1 MNHKVDV
8 CIRYGCKVFIDLY
21 YFGIQQVLYGIGI
34 EYTLDHRSC
43 GGVVLNWRQNFSAT
57 TAKTN
62 DHETKNHCVDDVL
75 YIWLFGHVRGAV
87 GDTLGDIILYAD
99 QKEIW

>member
-21 YFGIQQVLYGIGI
+21 YFGIQQVLFGISI
-34 EYTLDHRSC
+34 EYTLDYGSC
-43 GGVVLNWRQNFSAT
+43 GCVVLNWRQNFSAT

-62 DHETKNHCVDDVL
+62 DYETKKHCVNDVF
-75 YIWLFGHVRGAV
+75 YIVLLGHVRWAV
-87 GDTLGDIILYAD
+87 GDTLGDMILYAG